1 MNETRKIRR
10 CSTENVKIREKQV
23 SDEREIF
30 LKILLILDLIRY
42 NVVTRRVE
50 VQFRK
55 RRNLKVFIN

>member
-1 MNETRKIRR
+1 MNETREIRR